1 MWEKRDRE
9 SNRNDYE
16 DILNEAKRV
25 IFDYKML
32 LVQIRINNIKQQID
46 IACKEND
53 SEKADA
59 LLKEFSE
66 EQKTKTL
73 LSKELGDRVVTP

>member
-32 LVQIRINNIKQQID
+32 LVQIRINHIKQQID

-59 LLKEFSE
+59 LLKELSE